1 MEQSARFALPF
12 LSPGQAQKEW
22 FHNEALQRMDL
33 LICAA
38 VEGVDA
44 NEPPVS
50 PVPGDCYLVGDEP
63 SGAWAGQAGALAGY
77 TDGGW
82 RFVAPAEGMRLLVRT
97 SGETMVRRGG
107 AWEVGIVRA
116 SEVQIGGA
124 RVVAARQPAIAAPAG
139 GTVVDGEARSAI
151 DQILGALRAHGL
163 IEAS

>member
-1 MEQSARFALPF
+1 
-12 LSPGQAQKEW
+12 
-22 FHNEALQRMDL
+22 
-33 LICAA
+33 
-38 VEGVDA
+38 
-44 NEPPVS
+44 
-50 PVPGDCYLVGDEP
+50 
-63 SGAWAGQAGALAGY
+63 
-77 TDGGW
+77 
-82 RFVAPAEGMRLLVRT
+82 
-97 SGETMVRRGG
+97 MVRRGG